1 VADNFSDMLKWNMV
15 IKTINISDLVIN
27 DFFSLSVPVKPE
39 SYPNFSRQFPQL
51 PAIIVNKN
59 NHIIFGIDFYYHLK
73 DNSDSV
79 TILQLDIPDLEAL
92 ALNFNLKS
100 KLLSVNLLEKL
111 LFIDKILPL
120 TTVDDLYQRTGL
132 DIPVDENLRAKLPQL
147 LTPEFTELLVS
158 ERVSIKTGL
167 KLVDMEFKTRHL
179 LINLF
184 LQLPFTHSQQKQ
196 IIELAEDILFRDKCS
211 LAEVFG
217 RLDINGKQKT
227 EKGQKKII
235 SALFQDRYPQY
246 SKREEDWHNQLDQWQ
261 LPAPIKVDH
270 FPFFEKEE
278 IVLSIKIKDLQE
290 LKETLTTLKF
300 IR

>member
-1 VADNFSDMLKWNMV
+1 MADNFSDMLKWNMV

-27 DFFSLSVPVKPE
+27 DFFSISVPVKPD
-39 SYPNFSRQFPQL
+39 SYPNFSRQCPQL

-79 TILQLDIPDLEAL
+79 TVLQLDIPDLDAL
-92 ALNFNLKS
+92 SLSFNLKS

-111 LFIDKILPL
+111 VFIDKILPL
-120 TTVDDLYQRTGL
+120 TTADDLYQRTGL

-147 LTPEFTELLVS
+147 LAPEFAELLIS
-158 ERVSIKTGL
+158 ERVSFKTGL
-167 KLVDMEFKTRHL
+167 KLVDMAQKTRHL

-184 LQLPFTHSQQKQ
+184 LLLPFTHSQQKQ
-196 IIELAEDILFRDKCS
+196 IIDLAEDILFRDKCS
-211 LAEVFG
+211 LAEVFD
-217 RLDINGKQKT
+217 RLDIYGKQKT
-227 EKGQKKII
+227 EKAQKKII

-246 SKREEDWHNQLDQWQ
+246 SKREEDWHDQLDQWQ

-278 IVLSIKIKDLQE
+278 IVLSIKIKDLQQ